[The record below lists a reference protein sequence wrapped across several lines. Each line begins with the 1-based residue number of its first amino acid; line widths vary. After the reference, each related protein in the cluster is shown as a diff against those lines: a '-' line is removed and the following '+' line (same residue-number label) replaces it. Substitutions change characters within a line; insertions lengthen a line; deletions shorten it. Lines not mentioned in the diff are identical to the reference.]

1 MLLLSLNLQG
11 KKKIEYNRYII
22 VDLFYLGLMII
33 GGGTWLQACDFVDQ
47 ECFDFKNCCPHV
59 WMAIQTNNI
68 FACFRI
74 ANRLS
79 RLKKAA
85 VEKKTRTHSLC
96 ERWSVSMRAKNEH
109 EMKDEIIWV
118 CFYELKKKEE
128 VNETREFKRQAKNT
142 LIFCYVDKFNASF
155 IFYALT
161 WWKNTTNQLINKQQI
176 KW

>member
-1 MLLLSLNLQG
+1 
-11 KKKIEYNRYII
+11 
-22 VDLFYLGLMII
+22 MII
-33 GGGTWLQACDFVDQ
+33 GGTWLQACDFVDQ

-59 WMAIQTNNI
+59 YGWLFKLII
-68 FACFRI
+68 SLHVSESRI
-74 ANRLS
+74 VYLGW
-79 RLKKAA
+79 KKPLWK
-85 VEKKTRTHSLC
+85 KKTHTHSLC
-96 ERWSVSMRAKNEH
+96 ERLSVSMRTKNEH

-128 VNETREFKRQAKNT
+128 VNETREFERQAKNT